1 MREVKSVLL
10 RAIAVFAIAILAFVL
25 LVRPSNDRQWSD
37 DQTRLPIAEFSGPLV
52 TIRNIRNFDYQASD
66 RWSADWYDR
75 TFDLRKLDSGWFVV
89 EPFGE
94 RQGPAHTFVS
104 FGFGDQGYV
113 AISVEIRKE
122 KGESFSVLKGLL
134 RQYELMYVVGDE
146 RDLMRLRSN
155 YRGDDVFLYR
165 VNTSPEK
172 LRRMFVS
179 MLERANKLARE
190 PEFYNTLTN
199 TCTTNIVRHV
209 NTITPKRIPFSYEV
223 LLPGYSDRLAYELG
237 IIDTSAPFEAVRA
250 RSKINDLAM
259 KYDRDPDFSRK
270 IRRGEPQ

>member
-1 MREVKSVLL
+1 MMLW
-10 RAIAVFAIAILAFVL
+10 AVGAILVAATAFVL
-25 LVRPSNDRQWSD
+25 LVRPSTDRNWSP
-37 DQTRLPIAEFSGPLV
+37 DQQRLPIAEFNGPLV
-52 TIRNIRNFDYQASD
+52 TIRNIRNFDYLSEGQ
-66 RWSADWYDR
+66 WTPQWYDK

-146 RDLMRLRSN
+146 RDLVRLRSN
-155 YRGDDVFLYR
+155 YRRDDVFLYR
-165 VNTSPEK
+165 VKTPPEK
-172 LRRMFVS
+172 LRQMFVA
-179 MLERANKLARE
+179 MLGRANKLAKE

-209 NTITPKRIPFSYEV
+209 NTITPKRIPLSYEV

-237 IIDTSAPFEAVRA
+237 IIDTSAPFETIRQ
-250 RSKINDLAM
+250 RSRINDLAM
-259 KYDRDPDFSRK
+259 KHDRDPDFSKK
-270 IRRGEPQ
+270 IRTPR